1 MSKVQDIFQREFPR
15 LQQDDTIVQAV
26 QQLRQFNLTGAPVFD
41 KENNLVGYLSEQ
53 DCLTAMLHASY
64 FCSLHNTIAQ
74 VMSKKVVT
82 VLTSDSVVDSA
93 VIFTSLHLHQLPVL
107 ENGVVV
113 GVLNRGQVVR
123 ALEATLGECYG
134 GKERLK
140 SGFGFASLQI

>member
-26 QQLRQFNLTGAPVFD
+26 QQLRQFNLTGSPVFN

-53 DCLTAMLHASY
+53 DCLAAMLHASY

-82 VLTSDSVVDSA
+82 VLASDSVVDSA

-107 ENGVVV
+107 ENGLVV

-123 ALEATLGECYG
+123 ALEASLGECYSG
-134 GKERLK
+134 ER
-140 SGFGFASLQI
+140 AA